1 MGGRYLQVS
10 ALLTYGSSR
19 NKKRCCGERER
30 EHTLYL
36 VYLHQKH
43 LSSLIVTSSIE
54 RVHTTIYSS
63 SPLLRFLESISILVV
78 SLSSK
83 LKEERRSKVYNLDT
97 PVQNFAPSRLYID
110 DGEERKNIAIGKSLT
125 DEIIRDFRR
134 ISSEPSVNAQFDFQ
148 VTKRSSPSLIL
159 RDSRTGVE
167 VRAVLR
173 TEECNSQPR
182 KLTIPKIGSYRPSS
196 IERKSK

>member
-1 MGGRYLQVS
+1 MGGRYFQVQ

-19 NKKRCCGERER
+19 NKKRCCGERE
-30 EHTLYL
+30 HTIYL
-36 VYLHQKH
+36 VYLHQKY
-43 LSSLIVTSSIE
+43 LSSLIVTSPIE
-54 RVHTTIYSS
+54 RVHTTTYSPS
-63 SPLLRFLESISILVV
+63 ALLRFLEAIRILVG

-83 LKEERRSKVYNLDT
+83 LKEERRLKVYNLDT
-97 PVQNFAPSRLYID
+97 PVQKFAPGLLYID
-110 DGEERKNIAIGKSLT
+110 DGEERKNIAIGKSLN

-134 ISSEPSVNAQFDFQ
+134 ISSGLSVNAHLAFQ

-167 VRAVLR
+167 VHAVLR

-182 KLTIPKIGSYRPSS
+182 KLTNPKIGSYRPST
-196 IERKSK
+196 EKKSK